1 MTLWH
6 LCIPVPLLPTRG
18 EIFYSPRS
26 HRLTL
31 RSFSSN
37 VPAPSVIMKKILT
50 LSILS
55 CLALVARAEDLKTV
69 DAFRDA
75 AAKANSVLTIPDW
88 EQTPEAV
95 DEMMKNAIAAANK
108 ALDQIGAQDPSKV
121 TFKSTIVA
129 LDDIGYQANL
139 AANRATL
146 IKETNTSEAMRT
158 AAEKAVKVF
167 QEWAVGVDYREDVY
181 KAVKAF
187 EKTQPKLAD
196 EDAKLMKETLRDY
209 RRAGLDLPPEKR
221 QEVEK
226 LRKDLSK
233 LGTDF
238 ESNIVQ
244 VQAPV
249 VFTKA
254 ELDGVPESFLAS
266 PGIKTGDDAYT
277 VKANV
282 TWQYVAVMENAKSEE
297 VRKRLYIIHDS
308 LAKDKNIAVLNQ
320 MLALRNKI
328 ALRLGYKSWADFQT
342 EIKMAKSG
350 AGAEKYINDLIAG
363 SAPKFDGEVAELRK
377 LKVAE
382 SKDPNAQI
390 KMWDFRY
397 YQNQLKK
404 QKYSVDTEALRV
416 YFPFQKTLE
425 GMFNIYQSIFN
436 LKFEKIAVPQKW
448 IDDLQLYAVTDAGSG
463 EPLGMF
469 YLDMFPREGKFNHFA
484 EFEIIGGKLLS
495 NGKYQRP
502 TVALLCNFPP
512 PSEGKPSLLT
522 HGDVE
527 TLFHE
532 FGHALHAIVTRAKYS
547 RFAGTNVPRDFVEAP
562 SQMLQNWVWDKKV
575 LDTFAS
581 DYRDPAKTI
590 PVETIDKMKEAK
602 LATVGVYYRRQFAF
616 AALDLALH
624 AAHPE
629 DKPYDS
635 VAISNP
641 ILEKVF
647 LPIAPETA
655 FVAYMGH
662 LNGYDAG
669 YYGYAWAD
677 AIAADM
683 ATVFELAKD
692 GYQDKQ
698 AGLRLRTDIYE
709 PGDSREINQ
718 SIEKFLGRKQSV
730 QPFLKKIGI
739 GGTKKEGSIPS
750 KESK

>member
-1 MTLWH
+1 MKQLLATLL
-6 LCIPVPLLPTRG
+6 LCGLAHNV
-18 EIFYSPRS
+18 RS
-26 HRLTL
+26 D
-31 RSFSSN
+31 
-37 VPAPSVIMKKILT
+37 
-50 LSILS
+50 
-55 CLALVARAEDLKTV
+55 DLKT
-69 DAFRDA
+69 ANSFRDA
-75 AAKANSVLTIPDW
+75 AAKANSILTLPDW

-95 DEMMKNAIAAANK
+95 EASVKNAIATANK
-108 ALDQIGAQDPSKV
+108 ALDQIGAQDLRKV

-129 LDDIGYQANL
+129 LDDLNYQARI
-139 AANRATL
+139 AANKATI
-146 IKETNTSEAMRT
+146 IKETNSSAAMRT
-158 AAEKAVKVF
+158 AAENAVKLF
-167 QEWAVGVDYREDVY
+167 QDWAVGIDYREDVY
-181 KAVKAF
+181 KAMKAF
-187 EKTQPKLAD
+187 EKTNPKLSG
-196 EDAKLMKETLRDY
+196 EDAKLLKETLRDY
-209 RRAGLDLPPEKR
+209 RRAGLELSPEKR

-238 ESNIVQ
+238 DSNIVE

-254 ELDGVPESFLAS
+254 DLEGVPESFLAS
-266 PGIKTGDDAYT
+266 PGIKTGDDAYS

-282 TWQYVAVMENAKSEE
+282 TWQYTAVMENAMSEE
-297 VRKRLYIIHDS
+297 VRKRLYVIHDS
-308 LAKDKNIAVLNQ
+308 MAKEKNVAVLNQ

-328 ALRLGYKSWADFQT
+328 ALRLGYKSWADYQT
-342 EIKMAKSG
+342 EVKMAKSA

-363 SAPKFDGEVAELRK
+363 TQPKFSAEVEELRK
-377 LKVAE
+377 LKAVE
-382 SKDPNAQI
+382 TKDAKAKI
-390 KMWDFRY
+390 DLWDFRY

-404 QKYSVDTEALRV
+404 QKYAVDSEALRV

-425 GMFNIYQSIFN
+425 GMFNIYQSIFG
-436 LKFEKIAVPQKW
+436 LKFEKISAPQKW
-448 IDDLQLYAVTDAGSG
+448 VDDLQLYAVTDAATG

-484 EFEIIGGKLLS
+484 EFEIIGGKLLPD
-495 NGKYQRP
+495 GKYQRP

-532 FGHALHAIVTRAKYS
+532 FGHALHTIVTRAKYS
-547 RFAGTNVPRDFVEAP
+547 RFAGTNVPGDFVEAP

-575 LDTFAS
+575 LDTFAA
-581 DYRDPAKTI
+581 DYRDPAKKI
-590 PVETIDKMKEAK
+590 PAETIGKLTEAK

-616 AALDLALH
+616 ASLDLALH
-624 AAHPE
+624 APHPE
-629 DKPYDS
+629 DKPYDA
-635 VAISNP
+635 VAVSNP

-647 LPIAPETA
+647 LPIAPETT
-655 FVAYMGH
+655 FVSYFGH

-683 ATVFELAKD
+683 ATVFESAKD

-698 AGLRLRTDIYE
+698 AGLRLRHDIYE
-709 PGDSREINQ
+709 PGDSRDITE

-739 GGTKKEGSIPS
+739 GGAKKEGSVPL
-750 KESK
+750 KEGR